1 MGELRPRLDQVAVL
15 RELPVPPSG
24 QLVGW
29 LLTWWCTA
37 ITGARPRVAAA
48 LLGRLLAHLPLGA
61 RSPAPVELERLFA
74 GPSQPRRR

>member
-29 LLTWWCTA
+29 LLT
-37 ITGARPRVAAA
+37 
-48 LLGRLLAHLPLGA
+48 
-61 RSPAPVELERLFA
+61 
-74 GPSQPRRR
+74 

>member
-37 ITGARPRVAAA
+37 ITGARPCVAAT
-48 LLGRLLAHLPLGA
+48 LLGRLLAHVPLGA
-61 RSPAPVELERLFA
+61 RSPAPVELD